1 MSFTCLFRAT
11 VQIWCFFLL
20 AIAVGLTHLQ
30 KYISAF
36 YKSNLNQNKPY
47 KAFRRHP
54 AIFTTLYIVERVWLW
69 DQEPWK
75 TNGRRQSKQFKIS
88 RAAEKGNLS
97 SFVITN
103 AWSMMQAGC
112 FQDTSSMFYNSV
124 KLIGTGV
131 LSGICSK
138 DTYFTLFIQPEFSRR
153 SGWVPETLQGA
164 TSDNL
169 YLDDGSPVVRAARTF
184 LPKLFP
190 ILKGA
195 RENNPG

>member
-1 MSFTCLFRAT
+1 M
-11 VQIWCFFLL
+11 WGFFFYW
-20 AIAVGLTHLQ
+20 HLD
-30 KYISAF
+30 
-36 YKSNLNQNKPY
+36 
-47 KAFRRHP
+47 
-54 AIFTTLYIVERVWLW
+54 IFTTLYIVESVWLC

-88 RAAEKGNLS
+88 RAAEKLNLS

-124 KLIGTGV
+124 KLIGTRV
-131 LSGICSK
+131 LSGICK
-138 DTYFTLFIQPEFSRR
+138 EETHFTLLIQPGIGRR
-153 SGWVPETLQGA
+153 SGRVPETLQSA
-164 TSDNL
+164 TFDNL
-169 YLDDGSPVVRAARTF
+169 YLDDGSPFVRAARTF